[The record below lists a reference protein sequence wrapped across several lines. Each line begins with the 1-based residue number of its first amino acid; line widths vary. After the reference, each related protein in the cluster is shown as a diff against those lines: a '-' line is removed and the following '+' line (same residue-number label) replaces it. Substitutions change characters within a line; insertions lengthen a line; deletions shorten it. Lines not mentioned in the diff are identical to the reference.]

1 MIKRLEI
8 SEREDVLS
16 CYPYGCVAVRF
27 EVRNSMSI
35 FSFFGG
41 GANINEGVAEA
52 RETSGA
58 VLVDVREADEYA
70 SGHIKDAVNVPL
82 SDIER
87 ISSVVADRTVPLFL
101 YCASGARSARAEKAL
116 KQMGYTN
123 IHNIGGIRGYAGP
136 LE

>member
-1 MIKRLEI
+1 MAVEQISTKVLLRL
-8 SEREDVLS
+8 
-16 CYPYGCVAVRF
+16 
-27 EVRNSMSI
+27 
-35 FSFFGG
+35 
-41 GANINEGVAEA
+41 A
-52 RETSGA
+52 RPRA
-58 VLVDVREADEYA
+58 LFLVDVREADEYA

>member
-1 MIKRLEI
+1 
-8 SEREDVLS
+8 
-16 CYPYGCVAVRF
+16 
-27 EVRNSMSI
+27 MSI

-70 SGHIKDAVNVPL
+70 SGHIKGAVNVPL
-82 SDIER
+82 SDMER
-87 ISSVVADRTVPLFL
+87 ISSVVVDRTVPLFL
-101 YCASGARSARAEKAL
+101 YCASGVRSARAEKAL

-123 IHNIGGIRGYAGP
+123 IRNIGGIRGYTGP

>member
-1 MIKRLEI
+1 
-8 SEREDVLS
+8 
-16 CYPYGCVAVRF
+16 
-27 EVRNSMSI
+27 MSI

-52 RETSGA
+52 RETSDA

-70 SGHIKDAVNVPL
+70 SGHTNVPL

-87 ISSVVADRTVPLFL
+87 ISSVVVDRTVPLFL

-123 IHNIGGIRGYAGP
+123 IRNIGGIRGYAGP